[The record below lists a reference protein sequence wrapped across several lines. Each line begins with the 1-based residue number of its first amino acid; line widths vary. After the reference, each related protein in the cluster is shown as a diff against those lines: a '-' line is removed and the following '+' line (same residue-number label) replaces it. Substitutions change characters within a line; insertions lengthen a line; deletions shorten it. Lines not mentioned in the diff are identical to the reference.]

1 MRLFQRLGAFAG
13 SAITIIGMVAIVAL
27 APHTDRPIH
36 ADVPVQ
42 QGPNLNVPDLKK
54 AFFDAARIYGKKGC
68 GDVDLALM
76 TAQNALRT
84 GLPANLVAAV
94 VGVES
99 TCSPIAISKKGA
111 VGIMQIN
118 VAVWADKYSNFKS
131 VNLFNPEEGMRVGC
145 DILAANI
152 KQWGLKSG
160 VAHYDGVGQ
169 EADDYGVQVL
179 ALAGIK

>member
-1 MRLFQRLGAFAG
+1 MTPEIKR
-13 SAITIIGMVAIVAL
+13 AIGKILVSFLSIGLML
-27 APHTDRPIH
+27 AVIELRPTQSVR
-36 ADVPVQ
+36 AVEPPVP
-42 QGPNLNVPDLKK
+42 QGLNAPEIRK
-54 AFFDAARIYGKKGC
+54 AFFDAARIYGRKGC
-68 GDVDLALM
+68 GDVDLAMM

-169 EADDYGVQVL
+169 EADDYGAQVL